1 MLFRTGKILLI
12 ALVAAAAT
20 SFGVWFDDE
29 DWLAAVTYYQGEDAI
44 YLDTTG
50 KLPPQV
56 KILAGTDPTFIVF
69 ELDDVR
75 VNPRVYTL
83 APRDGVVNNI
93 RLEELKER
101 SHRRVEVTVELAEPF
116 KYDIERRQVESGV
129 SQVILRLTDVNVKR
143 TTPGEK
149 DDVRLYARPS
159 LDSQVVGAVS
169 YYAHVE
175 VLDFADEM
183 YLVRTPDGTSGWV
196 PEKNVK
202 IEGENPFKE
211 RVPPPAG
218 IRNDV
223 IASARKYLGVPYVW
237 GGTSPD
243 GFDCSGLVQT
253 VFSENGIQLPRG
265 SGDQYRDGKK
275 VSDKKMRP
283 GDLVFFHT
291 YTSGPSH
298 VGIYVGEGK
307 FLHAESSPRGVTI
320 TGLDEPY
327 WNDRF
332 LGARTWIPE

>member
-1 MLFRTGKILLI
+1 MRFRALIILAF
-12 ALVAAAAT
+12 ALAAAAAP
-20 SFGVWFDDE
+20 SFGTWFDDE

-56 KILAGTDPTFIVF
+56 KILAGTDPTFVVF
-69 ELDDVR
+69 ELADVR

-83 APRDGVVNNI
+83 SPRDGVVNNI

-101 SHRRVEVTVELAEPF
+101 GRRRVEVTVELAEPF
-116 KYDIERRQVESGV
+116 RYDIERRQVESGV

-143 TTPGEK
+143 VEAGGK

-159 LDSQVVGAVS
+159 SDAEVVGAVS

-175 VLDFADEM
+175 VLDYADEM
-183 YLVRTPDGTSGWV
+183 YLVRTPEGVSGWV
-196 PEKNVK
+196 SEKNVK
-202 IEGENPFKE
+202 IEGDNPFKE
-211 RVPPPAG
+211 RVPPASG
-218 IRNDV
+218 VRSEI
-223 IASARKYLGVPYVW
+223 IATARKYLGVPYVW

-265 SGDQYRDGKK
+265 SGDQYREGKK
-275 VSDKKMRP
+275 ISEKKMEP

-327 WNDRF
+327 WKDRI